1 MAYGKTNR
9 KFDFDTTA
17 TSGSKT
23 VNIKF
28 EKGKFTLSGTFRDK
42 PFEFKGRSLGS
53 ILRKKIDRLRVF
65 DGVEL
70 PIFEKINESMLEK
83 LRTNNLVGP
92 ENFAVADLNQNKTGR
107 VFMLDSH

>member
-17 TSGSKT
+17 TSGSKA

-28 EKGKFTLSGTFRDK
+28 EKGVFTLSGTFKDK
-42 PFEFKGRSLGS
+42 PFEYKGKSLGVL
-53 ILRKKIDRLRVF
+53 LRKKIDRLRVF

-70 PIFEKINESMLEK
+70 AIFEKINESMVEK
-83 LRTNNLVGP
+83 LRTNNLIGP
-92 ENFAVADLNQNKTGR
+92 ENF
-107 VFMLDSH
+107 